1 MPLIDSGESMV
12 DYDFTR
18 QFKEYFSM
26 TDEGSIKDP
35 HNHDWMVW
43 SITDIERWWG
53 IFETNLAVPFGR
65 KLFNSCCDEEEYQIH
80 VNEIIKSG
88 WFKKSGNLKRL
99 SNRWNLFG
107 WGRLNVESNLIM
119 TKLPSSIA
127 SGFAVASIESFNKV
141 RYKSEWKQINQTE
154 ILLELNRD
162 INELPIAKKH
172 TQLPW
177 VCLKDSLANKS
188 LDFELESRELGWS
201 VEGEAMLI
209 LPVSLFSRLFYS
221 TLGSNTSLGAEILDS
236 WNVTGIESKFIK
248 PLILA
253 SYSSYQLF
261 LNSDKHV
268 FAESVESW
276 RNVISHYCKQ
286 WGWGNSSEI
295 SVDANS
301 NSIEIKYRLHEN
313 LPFFIGQIMGIWERS
328 HGRKPKVS
336 LFFND
341 DDVDIL
347 IESLLDYI

>member
-1 MPLIDSGESMV
+1 MPLIDSGESLV
-12 DYDFTR
+12 DPELTR
-18 QFKEYFSM
+18 QFKEYFSL
-26 TDEGSIKDP
+26 TNEGSIKDVY
-35 HNHDWMVW
+35 NDDWMVW
-43 SITDIERWWG
+43 SLTDIERWWG

-65 KLFNSCCDEEEYQIH
+65 KLFNSCCDEEEYQIYE
-80 VNEIIKSG
+80 NEIIKSG

-107 WGRLNVESNLIM
+107 WGKLNVESNLIM

-127 SGFAVASIESFNKV
+127 SGFAVAAIESFNKV
-141 RYKSEWKQINQTE
+141 RFKSEWKQINQTE
-154 ILLELNRD
+154 ILLELNLD
-162 INELPIAKKH
+162 INQLPIAKKH

-177 VCLKDSLANKS
+177 ISRKDCLANNQ
-188 LDFELESRELGWS
+188 LEFELESRELGWS
-201 VEGEAMLI
+201 VEGEPMVI

-236 WNVTGIESKFIK
+236 WNVTGIDSRFVK

-268 FAESVESW
+268 FAESAESW
-276 RNVISHYCKQ
+276 SKVISHYCKQ
-286 WGWGNSSEI
+286 WGWGNSSELSADI
-295 SVDANS
+295 DS
-301 NSIEIKYRLHEN
+301 NSIKVNYQLNEN

-336 LFFND
+336 LFFMDNS
-341 DDVDIL
+341 VDIS
-347 IESLLDYI
+347 IESLLEYI